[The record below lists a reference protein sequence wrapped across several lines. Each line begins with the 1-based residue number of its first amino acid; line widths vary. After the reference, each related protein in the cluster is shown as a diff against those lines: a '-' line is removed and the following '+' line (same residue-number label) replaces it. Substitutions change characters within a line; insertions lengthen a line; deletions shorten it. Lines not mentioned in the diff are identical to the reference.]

1 MATVKKS
8 KKLSFEEAV
17 TELEATVAKLEQ
29 DDISLDESISLFTR
43 GVELTGLCNG
53 ILNEI
58 EGRIVKLVEG
68 GEKEVREEPL

>member
-1 MATVKKS
+1 M
-8 KKLSFEEAV
+8 
-17 TELEATVAKLEQ
+17 AKLEQ